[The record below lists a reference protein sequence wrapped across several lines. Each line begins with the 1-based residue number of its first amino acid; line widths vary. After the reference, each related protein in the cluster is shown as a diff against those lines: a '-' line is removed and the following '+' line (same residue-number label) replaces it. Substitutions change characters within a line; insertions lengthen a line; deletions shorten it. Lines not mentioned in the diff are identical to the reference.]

1 MTPSGSEF
9 MVFSTNEKLMTIVGV
24 AKYYIFLDSFKI
36 VSGLKNYPGYV
47 FWLQKLKNYIITALK
62 PTGIKLEANPIKIY
76 HAVYIFEKKD
86 VTL

>member
-1 MTPSGSEF
+1 
-9 MVFSTNEKLMTIVGV
+9 MVFSTNEKLMMIEGV

-36 VSGLKNYPGYV
+36 ISGLKNYPGYV
-47 FWLQKLKNYIITALK
+47 FWLQKLKNYIIIYNLQ
-62 PTGIKLEANPIKIY
+62 PNGIKLVANPIKIY